1 MIHMNFILGLIGLI
15 LGGIGMGL
23 IDSNIEGRTSKELNN
38 LFGVLGT
45 INCSLALVL
54 CYIALGLN

>member
-23 IDSNIEGRTSKELNN
+23 IDSNIEGRTSKKLYN
-38 LFGVLGT
+38 LFAVLGI

>member
-1 MIHMNFILGLIGLI
+1 MNFILGLIGLI

-38 LFGVLGT
+38 LVGVVR
-45 INCSLALVL
+45 IMNCTLTHVL
-54 CYIALGLN
+54 CDIALGLV